1 MATAA
6 RWPASLASSREDM
19 INWNPDVSTTVDGTF
34 YDCINLW
41 PQQQICVGVTPPNPL
56 PTPRCNANAP
66 LPRRQGHHRLR
77 LQEMVQD
84 SGAAMTAALSLP
96 GLASR
101 RTN

>member
-41 PQQQICVGVTPPNPL
+41 PQQQICVSLL
-56 PTPRCNANAP
+56 PTLFPRLGATP
-66 LPRRQGHHRLR
+66 TLPYPVGKGTTVCGCKKWYKIRARR
-77 LQEMVQD
+77 
-84 SGAAMTAALSLP
+84 
-96 GLASR
+96 
-101 RTN
+101 